1 MWWRATKTLVY
12 LPFLKT
18 PNWRK
23 SFFHFITV
31 FSSGQWTQP
40 VTYTASDVATP
51 KKQGS
56 EWEEKL
62 REDCGHHCTLQSFL
76 FTAKL
81 WVCES
86 ERERKRTY
94 CLSLG
99 RVKRALCILF
109 HWSHCFCSILK
120 CSGRP
125 EQMQEYVWVLRS
137 ADLTLKTELDLVKK
151 IVMTAV
157 DTDRVRVKIDTHLDQ
172 TCLCWMLTYFIEKQ
186 MCLCRNN
193 SATNHAFSAIWISCV
208 VWQNL
213 PVSLFLLFPS
223 FCATWALISTG
234 QGWTVC
240 VYFSRTLVL

>member
-1 MWWRATKTLVY
+1 MESYENISVS
-12 LPFLKT
+12 
-18 PNWRK
+18 
-23 SFFHFITV
+23 SFPKDSKLEEVFFSFEDCENVHMLLIIV
-31 FSSGQWTQP
+31 FSSGQWMQP
-40 VTYTASDVATP
+40 VTYSASDVATP

-99 RVKRALCILF
+99 RVKRALYILF

-120 CSGRP
+120 CSGRS

-137 ADLTLKTELDLVKK
+137 ADLDVMTLKTELDLVK
-151 IVMTAV
+151 
-157 DTDRVRVKIDTHLDQ
+157 
-172 TCLCWMLTYFIEKQ
+172 
-186 MCLCRNN
+186 
-193 SATNHAFSAIWISCV
+193 
-208 VWQNL
+208 
-213 PVSLFLLFPS
+213 
-223 FCATWALISTG
+223 
-234 QGWTVC
+234 
-240 VYFSRTLVL
+240 